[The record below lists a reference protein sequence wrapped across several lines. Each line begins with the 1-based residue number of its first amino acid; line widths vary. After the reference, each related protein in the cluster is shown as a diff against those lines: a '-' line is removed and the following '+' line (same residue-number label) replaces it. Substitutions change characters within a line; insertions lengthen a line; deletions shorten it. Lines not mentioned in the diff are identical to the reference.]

1 MTDLWLHL
9 KKTEKPIVLYGMGN
23 GADKVL
29 DRLALLGIEA
39 KGVFASDG
47 FVRKKKLFRGFEVK
61 TYGELKEQFPEM
73 VVLVCFGSALPE
85 VLERIRFIASEQ
97 ELYVPDVA
105 VIGGGIFDKDYAS
118 AHRGELEE
126 VYARLA
132 DEKSK
137 QVFENL
143 VKYKITGKPSYLFEC
158 ETTPDEAYEKVLKL
172 TDNEV
177 YADLGAYNG
186 DTVAE
191 FLRHV
196 GAYERIYAVEPDKK
210 SFEKLKANTKDLQN
224 VFCINK
230 GISDSPA
237 RLEFAMRAG
246 RNSALSEKTDAEKAK
261 PHLNAQT
268 QAQTQTQNLNLGNL
282 SANGLGN
289 GSGNGAQAER
299 GTKTVITEFDSLDGI
314 LGGNRVSFI
323 NFDVE
328 GQEEKALEGAR
339 ESIAL
344 HKPKMLVSCYH
355 RFDDLLTLPRKVFSI
370 REDYSLFIRHY
381 PYLPAW
387 DTAYYFI

>member
-85 VLERIRFIASEQ
+85 VLERIKFIASEQ

-105 VIGGGIFDKDYAS
+105 VIGGGIFDLDYAS

-158 ETTPDEAYEKVLKL
+158 ETTPDEAYERILKL

-230 GISDSPA
+230 GISDSTA

-246 RNSALSEKTDAEKAK
+246 RNSALAENAETKNDETKSAETGTHPTEKNTK
-261 PHLNAQT
+261 PCH
-268 QAQTQTQNLNLGNL
+268 
-282 SANGLGN
+282 
-289 GSGNGAQAER
+289 

-339 ESIAL
+339 KSITL

-387 DTAYYFI
+387 DTAYYFV